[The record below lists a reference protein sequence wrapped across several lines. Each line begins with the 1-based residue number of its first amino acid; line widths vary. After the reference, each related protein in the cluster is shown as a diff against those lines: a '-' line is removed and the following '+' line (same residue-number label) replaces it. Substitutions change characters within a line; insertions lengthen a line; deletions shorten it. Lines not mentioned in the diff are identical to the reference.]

1 MKSFLQRLAV
11 FAVQLASVL
20 SLPSPAA
27 AFLFGGSK
35 DKARA
40 EQDGPI
46 SVAHGPFR
54 IVGQGR
60 RISTGTFP
68 NQGGNP
74 FATMEVTGFRVLYRD
89 QPVVI
94 RHGSRTLEQFWR
106 VSLLPDAPRPALL
119 LSTTDFHLVTEVD
132 GQLSLRSL
140 GRPTTD
146 MASYQWLDG
155 ADGQPT
161 EPASFGI
168 ERVRLDQLPLTGG
181 RWLLLST
188 QAVLDV
194 KTLQVY
200 PVDFHVPQGQPLQGV
215 GGPRALVLSPGQT
228 QYVTWGSSV
237 TLVEDGEYVPGLS
250 VVDIPSGRAYGLR
263 LRMGEKRF
271 HEMEDLTPRWL
282 AHYYEWRRE
291 ADGPQREV
299 ERLVER
305 RQVPP
310 LPYIGRLQPQLIRIA
325 YRSGEVRHPTMTYL
339 LRPATHALADAFE
352 QFIVSRFGAQRSP
365 AANPYLRQGLQLP
378 GCPGGLE
385 VKVYH
390 GSRDQMRLV
399 LEAVSSRYEDR
410 TACAQG
416 IEQIGR
422 AFNEELGQGRH
433 QGLFGG

>member
-1 MKSFLQRLAV
+1 MNLHSRSTALTALTALA
-11 FAVQLASVL
+11 L
-20 SLPSPAA
+20 SLPTLAQ
-27 AFLFGGSK
+27 AFLFGASRSK
-35 DKARA
+35 PPA
-40 EQDGPI
+40 EKDSLI
-46 SVAHGPFR
+46 SVEHGPFR
-54 IVGQGR
+54 IVGQAR

-106 VSLLPDAPRPALL
+106 VSTLPDAPRPALL
-119 LSTTDFHLVTEVD
+119 LSTTDFHLVTEVN

-146 MASYQWLDG
+146 MATYQWLDG

-194 KTLQVY
+194 KTLQVH
-200 PVDFHVPQGQPLQGV
+200 PVDYHVPQGQPLQGV
-215 GGPRALVLSPGQT
+215 GGTRALVLSPGQT

-250 VVDIPSGRAYGLR
+250 VVDIRSGRAYGLR
-263 LRMGEKRF
+263 LRPGEKRF
-271 HEMEDLTPRWL
+271 HEEEDLTPRWL
-282 AHYYEWRRE
+282 SHYYEWRRE
-291 ADGPQREV
+291 PGGPEREV

-305 RQVPP
+305 RQAPP
-310 LPYIGRLQPQLIRIA
+310 LPYTGRLQPQVIRIA

-339 LRPATHALADAFE
+339 LRPATPALADAFE
-352 QFIVSRFGAQRSP
+352 QFAVSRFGAQRSP

-385 VKVYH
+385 LKVYF
-390 GSRDQMRLV
+390 GSSQEMRLV

-410 TACAQG
+410 TACAPVV
-416 IEQIGR
+416 EQIGR

-433 QGLFGG
+433 QGLFTE